1 MSLNLDTKIFF
12 NKAVWGFFES
22 TTKNAIGSASELRV
36 AYHLGNIQPDM
47 AKLSAYKS
55 ILLAAILTG
64 LLSAVLMSL
73 VHQLPPLLT
82 YDPTIQGMLIECFPL
97 IALGNVTMSMGM
109 VCWAIVGAHRRYHL
123 STTIATSC
131 AFCITIPVGAILT
144 IWMRI

>member
-55 ILLAAILTG
+55 ILLAAILTS
-64 LLSAVLMSL
+64 LSSFVLMSVVH

-82 YDPTIQGMLIECFPL
+82 YDPTIFRQCDNVNGYGL
-97 IALGNVTMSMGM
+97 LGNRGCT
-109 VCWAIVGAHRRYHL
+109 
-123 STTIATSC
+123 
-131 AFCITIPVGAILT
+131 
-144 IWMRI
+144 